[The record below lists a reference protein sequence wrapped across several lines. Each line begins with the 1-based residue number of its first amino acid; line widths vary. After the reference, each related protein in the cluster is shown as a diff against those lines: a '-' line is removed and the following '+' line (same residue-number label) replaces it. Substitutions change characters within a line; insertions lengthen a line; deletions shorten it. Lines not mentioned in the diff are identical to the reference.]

1 MNPFEQ
7 NESQSLSFDGQLDL
21 FGYVAADNA
30 PEVKAPSS
38 DCSANGLVHF
48 KYNPLMKKSIRCKGG
63 FLFGHPEVLLPAY
76 MKAPEFAAARELA
89 AEWAEHAVR
98 RKTQKNKAIIKD
110 LVSRFWQTVDQ
121 IFTDKGE
128 APLASKGRL
137 PPIRP
142 QGVHHN
148 LTDVLA
154 AINDTYF
161 GGTLTCR
168 ITWSNRVG
176 GLSFHSVRK
185 DPVTGESFHLI
196 SISRGYDAANC
207 PLYAVAGV
215 VYHECLHIV
224 IPVEERHGRRIVHG
238 REFRQREK
246 RYIYYDEWI
255 KWHKEVLPRNI
266 RAMRHHK
273 AI

>member
-1 MNPFEQ
+1 MNPFAE
-7 NESQSLSFDGQLDL
+7 NEKEPLVFDGQLDL
-21 FGYVAADNA
+21 FGFVANNKE
-30 PEVKAPSS
+30 PETKAPSP
-38 DCSANGLVHF
+38 DCSQNGLVHF
-48 KYNPLMKKSIRCKGG
+48 KYNPLLKKSIRCKGG

-110 LVSRFWQTVDQ
+110 LVNRFWQTVDQ
-121 IFTDKGE
+121 IFSDKGE

-154 AINDTYF
+154 AINNTYF
-161 GGTLTCR
+161 DGTLTCR

-176 GLSFHSVRK
+176 GLSFPSIRK

-207 PLYAVAGV
+207 PLYAIAGV
-215 VYHECLHIV
+215 VYHECLHIA
-224 IPVEERHGRRIVHG
+224 IPVEERGGRRIVHG

-266 RAMRHHK
+266 RAMRLHK
-273 AI
+273 AL